1 MAVYKHRSEIT
12 SSHKKYYIANFETIE
27 EKFYLTTQVPDG
39 RKNMRLSTTAL
50 RDDFKTR
57 LEHWEGVVASLTEN
71 PLLLTEIQDWS
82 VRLEVFIQQKIKWL
96 ELDFKNFD
104 LQDEY
109 LRSVSEGF
117 DDLERIMR
125 TEKTLLDDIEGQDL
139 KNILQKIKNYY
150 TRYLVPLLNI
160 FSKLE
165 NDYIAITT
173 NAILQ
178 NSKKVLILET
188 NIHALQKERDS
199 IANRFLKFIHATDH
213 NDIHKMIKN
222 LELHRKILRLT
233 MQHDRLNLYYFN
245 HERPPELKE
254 MKEKADALRAELRKI
269 TGVSYDK

>member
-1 MAVYKHRSEIT
+1 
-12 SSHKKYYIANFETIE
+12 
-27 EKFYLTTQVPDG
+27 
-39 RKNMRLSTTAL
+39 MRLSTTAL

-57 LEHWEGVVASLTEN
+57 LEYWEDVIASPTEN

-82 VRLEVFIQQKIKWL
+82 VKLEAFIQQKINLL

-104 LQDEY
+104 LEDEY

-125 TEKTLLDDIEGQDL
+125 TEKTLLDAMEGQDL

-178 NSKKVLILET
+178 NSKKVSTLET
-188 NIHALQKERDS
+188 NINALKKERDS
-199 IANRFLKFIHATDH
+199 IANRFLNFIRLTER
-213 NDIHKMIKN
+213 NDIHKTIKN

-254 MKEKADALRAELRKI
+254 LKEKADILRTELRNI
-269 TGVSYDK
+269 TGVNDDKQA